1 MSQIE
6 LFKPSNEFEPELSPV
21 QLPLRDKDL
30 PPIIREVVSNAP
42 MNRKLPCF
50 VACLAPLCALA
61 SRVRLR
67 YYYDCQRVSALLL
80 QVIIEAPQS
89 SGKQFAADI
98 EHLLMDHT
106 LKSHDQEQRRAEQK
120 FRERRHNRAQN
131 EKLEDE
137 PKTTIRVIPATI
149 SKTVLVK
156 RADYYERNLG
166 DVLTF
171 WMFAEELAQVTDAGK
186 QGYSNLR
193 TIMRTAYDFGS
204 RFGMDFAS
212 DNSYSA
218 IVDINICSMFCA
230 TPSALD
236 DYMDKKAV
244 EGGNIT
250 RTVLCQL
257 EDQIGA
263 DGAMFKPYTPEQLQ
277 IINSTLQRL
286 MSDTYTPEG
295 ALKEELYLDTSWI
308 DRDVRRWCQQKGK
321 EALQTGSSAL
331 DVFRKRASVS
341 AYRIMSLC
349 YYLYLLEAGS
359 DVSSSKFQ
367 VSGGK
372 PDLNPE
378 TGASPMKPETG
389 ASPMKP
395 ETGASPMKPETGASP
410 MKPETGASP
419 MKPETGASPMKPET
433 GASPMKPE
441 TVGQIQRKC
450 RKLYLFMADYILR
463 MLLRRWGKTFE
474 DLQARR
480 IDLTADTGRP
490 KLIDRLPREFSRDQ
504 LRALITEAKVATPD
518 RVLVSQWKA
527 NHWIEETDKFLYK
540 KLI

>member
-1 MSQIE
+1 MQQE
-6 LFKPSNEFEPELSPV
+6 LFNTQELPPQTEEELLSKGL

-30 PPIIREVVSNAP
+30 PPIIREIVSNAP
-42 MNRKLPCF
+42 ANRKLPSF

-61 SRVRLR
+61 TRIRLN
-67 YYYDCQRVSALLL
+67 YYYDGQRQSALLL

-98 EHLLMDHT
+98 ERLLMDHT
-106 LKSHDQEQRRAEQK
+106 LKAHDQEQRRLEQK
-120 FRERRHNRAQN
+120 YRERRRNRGQN
-131 EKLEDE
+131 EKMEDE

-156 RADYYERNLG
+156 RADFYERNLG

-257 EDQIGA
+257 EDQIGS
-263 DGAMFKPYTPEQLQ
+263 DGAMFKPYTPEQIQ
-277 IINSTLQRL
+277 TINRTLDR
-286 MSDTYTPEG
+286 MMADVYTPEG
-295 ALKEELYLDTSWI
+295 ALRDEMLLDTSWI
-308 DRDVRRWCQQKGK
+308 ERDVRKWCQAKGR
-321 EALQTGSSAL
+321 EALQSGSAAI

-341 AYRIMSLC
+341 AFRVMALC
-349 YYLYLLEAGS
+349 YYLYSLDSGFKIQ
-359 DVSSSKFQ
+359 DSSN
-367 VSGGK
+367 VEH
-372 PDLNPE
+372 E
-378 TGASPMKPETG
+378 TWNLKLAQK
-389 ASPMKP
+389 
-395 ETGASPMKPETGASP
+395 
-410 MKPETGASP
+410 
-419 MKPETGASPMKPET
+419 
-433 GASPMKPE
+433 
-441 TVGQIQRKC
+441 RC
-450 RKLYLFMADYILR
+450 RKIYLFFAEYILR

-504 LRALITEAKVATPD
+504 LRALIQEQQVATPD

-527 NHWIEETDKFLYK
+527 NNWIEEKDKFQYI

>member
-1 MSQIE
+1 MQQE
-6 LFKPSNEFEPELSPV
+6 LFTTPTQPEPDLAPV

-42 MNRKLPCF
+42 ANRKLPSF

-61 SRVRLR
+61 TRVRLN
-67 YYYDCQRVSALLL
+67 YYYDGQRQSALLL

-98 EHLLMDHT
+98 EHLLMDNT
-106 LKSHDQEQRRAEQK
+106 LKSHDQEQRRLEQK
-120 FRERRHNRAQN
+120 YRERRRNRGQN
-131 EKLEDE
+131 EKMEDE

-156 RADYYERNLG
+156 RADFYERNLG

-263 DGAMFKPYTPEQLQ
+263 DGAMFKPYTEQQLNAIHSMLQ
-277 IINSTLQRL
+277 K
-286 MSDTYTPEG
+286 MMADTYTPEG
-295 ALKEELYLDTSWI
+295 ALCAPFTLDTSWI
-308 DRDVRRWCQQKGK
+308 ERDVRRWCQQKGK
-321 EALQTGSSAL
+321 EALQSGSAAL

-341 AYRIMSLC
+341 AFRIMALC
-349 YYLYLLEAGS
+349 YYLYQLEADGDS
-359 DVSSSKFQ
+359 
-367 VSGGK
+367 
-372 PDLNPE
+372 N
-378 TGASPMKPETG
+378 
-389 ASPMKP
+389 
-395 ETGASPMKPETGASP
+395 
-410 MKPETGASP
+410 
-419 MKPETGASPMKPET
+419 
-433 GASPMKPE
+433 
-441 TVGQIQRKC
+441 QIQRRC
-450 RKLYLFMADYILR
+450 RRIYYFMADYVLK

-480 IDLTADTGRP
+480 VDLSADTGRP

-504 LRALITEAKVATPD
+504 LRALIQEAQVATPD
-518 RVLVSQWKA
+518 RILVSQWKA
-527 NHWIEETDKFLYK
+527 NHWIQETDKFQYK

>member
-1 MSQIE
+1 MEQKE
-6 LFKPSNEFEPELSPV
+6 LFPQQESNNLEPETWNLKPL
-21 QLPLRDKDL
+21 QLPLKDKEL
-30 PPIIREVVSNAP
+30 PPIIREVVTCAP
-42 MNRKLPCF
+42 LNRKLPCF

-61 SRVRLR
+61 TRIRLN
-67 YYYDCQRVSALLL
+67 YYYDGTRQSALLL

-98 EHLLMDHT
+98 ERLLMDHT
-106 LKSHDQEQRRAEQK
+106 LKAHDQEQRRLEQK
-120 FRERRHNRAQN
+120 YRERKRSRGAN
-131 EKLEDE
+131 EKMEEE

-156 RADYYERNLG
+156 RADFYERNLG

-263 DGAMFKPYTPEQLQ
+263 DGAMFKPYSPEQLQ
-277 IINSTLQRL
+277 NINRALDR
-286 MSDTYTPEG
+286 MMADVYTPEG
-295 ALKEELYLDTSWI
+295 ALRDEMLLDTSWI
-308 DRDVRRWCQQKGK
+308 ERDVRRWCQQKGR
-321 EALQTGSSAL
+321 EALQSGSAAI

-341 AYRIMSLC
+341 AFRIMALC
-349 YYLYLLEAGS
+349 YYLYQLETMNLKLAQ
-359 DVSSSKFQ
+359 K
-367 VSGGK
+367 
-372 PDLNPE
+372 
-378 TGASPMKPETG
+378 
-389 ASPMKP
+389 
-395 ETGASPMKPETGASP
+395 
-410 MKPETGASP
+410 
-419 MKPETGASPMKPET
+419 
-433 GASPMKPE
+433 
-441 TVGQIQRKC
+441 RC
-450 RKLYLFMADYILR
+450 RKIYLYFADYILG

-480 IDLTADTGRP
+480 VDLTADTGRP
-490 KLIDRLPREFSRDQ
+490 KLIDRLPRDFTRDQ
-504 LRALITEAKVATPD
+504 LRALIQEQQVATPD
-518 RVLVSQWKA
+518 RVLISQWKA
-527 NHWIEETDKFLYK
+527 NHWIEETGKFVYK
-540 KLI
+540 KTL

>member
-1 MSQIE
+1 MQQE
-6 LFKPSNEFEPELSPV
+6 LFTTPTQLEPDLAPV

-30 PPIIREVVSNAP
+30 PPIIREVVTNAP
-42 MNRKLPCF
+42 ANRKLPSF

-61 SRVRLR
+61 TRVRLN
-67 YYYDCQRVSALLL
+67 YYYDGQRQSALLL

-98 EHLLMDHT
+98 ERLLMDHT
-106 LKSHDQEQRRAEQK
+106 LKAHDQEQRRLEQK
-120 FRERRHNRAQN
+120 YRERRRNRGQN
-131 EKLEDE
+131 EKMEDE

-156 RADYYERNLG
+156 RADFYERNLG

-263 DGAMFKPYTPEQLQ
+263 DGAMFKPYTPVHQHDAGPPDGRHLHPRGCP
-277 IINSTLQRL
+277 QR
-286 MSDTYTPEG
+286 
-295 ALKEELYLDTSWI
+295 
-308 DRDVRRWCQQKGK
+308 
-321 EALQTGSSAL
+321 
-331 DVFRKRASVS
+331 
-341 AYRIMSLC
+341 
-349 YYLYLLEAGS
+349 
-359 DVSSSKFQ
+359 
-367 VSGGK
+367 
-372 PDLNPE
+372 
-378 TGASPMKPETG
+378 
-389 ASPMKP
+389 
-395 ETGASPMKPETGASP
+395 
-410 MKPETGASP
+410 
-419 MKPETGASPMKPET
+419 
-433 GASPMKPE
+433 
-441 TVGQIQRKC
+441 
-450 RKLYLFMADYILR
+450 
-463 MLLRRWGKTFE
+463 
-474 DLQARR
+474 
-480 IDLTADTGRP
+480 
-490 KLIDRLPREFSRDQ
+490 
-504 LRALITEAKVATPD
+504 
-518 RVLVSQWKA
+518 
-527 NHWIEETDKFLYK
+527 
-540 KLI
+540 

>member
-1 MSQIE
+1 MPQDLFNTQELPPQIE
-6 LFKPSNEFEPELSPV
+6 EELLSKGL

-42 MNRKLPCF
+42 LNRKLPSF

-61 SRVRLR
+61 TRIRLN
-67 YYYDCQRVSALLL
+67 YYYDGQRQSALLL

-98 EHLLMDHT
+98 ERLLMDHT
-106 LKSHDQEQRRAEQK
+106 LKAHDQEQRRLEQK
-120 FRERRHNRAQN
+120 YRERRRNRGQN
-131 EKLEDE
+131 EKMEDE

-156 RADYYERNLG
+156 RADFYERNLG

-263 DGAMFKPYTPEQLQ
+263 DGAMFKPYTPEQIQ
-277 IINSTLQRL
+277 TINRTLDR
-286 MSDTYTPEG
+286 MMADVYTSEG
-295 ALKEELYLDTSWI
+295 ALRDEMLLDTSWI
-308 DRDVRRWCQQKGK
+308 ERDVRKWCQQKGK
-321 EALQTGSSAL
+321 EALQSGSAAI

-341 AYRIMSLC
+341 AFRIMALC
-349 YYLYLLEAGS
+349 YYLYSLEAGS
-359 DVSSSKFQ
+359 NGSKGDNPSNSSNFSN
-367 VSGGK
+367 
-372 PDLNPE
+372 PLNL
-378 TGASPMKPETG
+378 
-389 ASPMKP
+389 
-395 ETGASPMKPETGASP
+395 
-410 MKPETGASP
+410 
-419 MKPETGASPMKPET
+419 
-433 GASPMKPE
+433 
-441 TVGQIQRKC
+441 IQRRC
-450 RKLYLFMADYILR
+450 RKIYLFFADYILR

-480 IDLTADTGRP
+480 VDLTADTGRP

-504 LRALITEAKVATPD
+504 LRALIQEQQVATPD

-527 NHWIEETDKFLYK
+527 NHWIEERDKFQYQ

>member
-1 MSQIE
+1 MQQE
-6 LFKPSNEFEPELSPV
+6 LFTTPTQPEPDLAPV

-42 MNRKLPCF
+42 ANRKLPSF

-61 SRVRLR
+61 TRVRLN
-67 YYYDCQRVSALLL
+67 YYYDGQRQSALLL

-98 EHLLMDHT
+98 EHLLMANT
-106 LKSHDQEQRRAEQK
+106 LKSHDQEQRRLEQK
-120 FRERRHNRAQN
+120 YRERRRNRGQN
-131 EKLEDE
+131 EKMEDE

-156 RADYYERNLG
+156 RADFYERNLG

-263 DGAMFKPYTPEQLQ
+263 DGAMFKPYTEQQLNAIHSMLQ
-277 IINSTLQRL
+277 K
-286 MSDTYTPEG
+286 MMADTYTPEG
-295 ALKEELYLDTSWI
+295 ALCAPFTLDTSWI
-308 DRDVRRWCQQKGK
+308 ERDVRRWCQQKGK
-321 EALQTGSSAL
+321 EALQSGSAAL

-341 AYRIMSLC
+341 AFRIMALC
-349 YYLYLLEAGS
+349 YYLYQLEGLGTRDEGLGNS
-359 DVSSSKFQ
+359 PQPSS
-367 VSGGK
+367 
-372 PDLNPE
+372 LNPQPS
-378 TGASPMKPETG
+378 TLNL
-389 ASPMKP
+389 
-395 ETGASPMKPETGASP
+395 
-410 MKPETGASP
+410 
-419 MKPETGASPMKPET
+419 
-433 GASPMKPE
+433 
-441 TVGQIQRKC
+441 IQRRC
-450 RKLYLFMADYILR
+450 RKIYLYFADYILR

-480 IDLTADTGRP
+480 VDLSADTSRP

-504 LRALITEAKVATPD
+504 LRALIQEAQVATPD
-518 RVLVSQWKA
+518 RILVSQWKA
-527 NHWIEETDKFLYK
+527 NHWIQETDKFQYK

>member
-1 MSQIE
+1 MAQTD
-6 LFKPSNEFEPELSPV
+6 LFQNQEPNLEPGTLNLEPT
-21 QLPLRDKDL
+21 QLPLRDRDL

-42 MNRKLPCF
+42 ANRKLPSF

-61 SRVRLR
+61 TRVRLN
-67 YYYDCQRVSALLL
+67 YYYDGQRQSALLL

-98 EHLLMDHT
+98 EHLLMDNT
-106 LKSHDQEQRRAEQK
+106 LKSRDQEQRRLEQK
-120 FRERRHNRAQN
+120 YRERRRNRGQN
-131 EKLEDE
+131 EKMEDE

-156 RADYYERNLG
+156 RADFYERNLG

-244 EGGNIT
+244 ERGNIT

-263 DGAMFKPYTPEQLQ
+263 DGAMFKPYTPEQLNA
-277 IINSTLQRL
+277 INQMLQKL
-286 MSDTYTPEG
+286 MADTYTPEG
-295 ALKEELYLDTSWI
+295 ALRPEMHLDTSWI
-308 DRDVRRWCQQKGK
+308 ERDVRRWCQQKGK

-341 AYRIMSLC
+341 AFRIMSLC
-349 YYLYLLEAGS
+349 YYLYLLEAG
-359 DVSSSKFQ
+359 DSSSKIQ
-367 VSGGK
+367 DS
-372 PDLNPE
+372 
-378 TGASPMKPETG
+378 SPGTWNL
-389 ASPMKP
+389 
-395 ETGASPMKPETGASP
+395 
-410 MKPETGASP
+410 
-419 MKPETGASPMKPET
+419 
-433 GASPMKPE
+433 KPE
-441 TVGQIQRKC
+441 TVALIQRRC
-450 RKLYLFMADYILR
+450 RKIYNFMAGYVLN

-480 IDLTADTGRP
+480 VDLTADTGRP

-504 LRALITEAKVATPD
+504 LRALIQEAQVATPD
-518 RVLVSQWKA
+518 RILVSQWKA
-527 NHWIEETDKFLYK
+527 NHWIQETEKFMYK

>member
-1 MSQIE
+1 MAQTE
-6 LFKPSNEFEPELSPV
+6 LFPNKEPVKASNLSNSSHFSNELEPDLTPV

-42 MNRKLPCF
+42 LNRKLPCF

-61 SRVRLR
+61 TRVRLN
-67 YYYDCQRVSALLL
+67 YYYDGQRQSALLL

-89 SGKQFAADI
+89 CGKQFAADI

-106 LKSHDQEQRRAEQK
+106 LKAHDKQQRRDEQK
-120 FRERRHNRAQN
+120 FRERRHNRADN

-156 RADYYERNLG
+156 RADFYERNLG

-204 RFGMDFAS
+204 TFGMDFAS

-230 TPSALD
+230 TSSALD
-236 DYMDKKAV
+236 EYMNKRAI
-244 EGGNIT
+244 EGGNVT

-257 EDQIGA
+257 EDPIGS
-263 DGAMFKPYTPEQLQ
+263 DGAMFKPYTPEQMQ
-277 IINSTLQRL
+277 TINGTLQKM

-295 ALKEELYLDTSWI
+295 ALCEPFTLDTSWI
-308 DRDVRRWCQQKGK
+308 ERDVRRWCQQKGK

-341 AYRIMSLC
+341 AFRVMSLC
-349 YYLYLLEAGS
+349 YYLYLLES
-359 DVSSSKFQ
+359 DDKQ
-367 VSGGK
+367 Q
-372 PDLNPE
+372 
-378 TGASPMKPETG
+378 A
-389 ASPMKP
+389 
-395 ETGASPMKPETGASP
+395 
-410 MKPETGASP
+410 
-419 MKPETGASPMKPET
+419 
-433 GASPMKPE
+433 
-441 TVGQIQRKC
+441 QRRC
-450 RKLYLFMADYILR
+450 RKIYNFMADYILK
-463 MLLRRWGKTFE
+463 MLLCRWGKTFE

-480 IDLTADTGRP
+480 TDLTADTGRP
-490 KLIDRLPREFSRDQ
+490 KLIDRLPRDFSRDQ
-504 LRALITEAKVATPD
+504 LRALIQEAKVATPD
-518 RVLVSQWKA
+518 RILVSQWKA

>member
-1 MSQIE
+1 MSQELFNPSIE
-6 LFKPSNEFEPELSPV
+6 LEPDLTPV

-30 PPIIREVVSNAP
+30 PPIIREVVTNAP
-42 MNRKLPCF
+42 ANRKLPCF

-61 SRVRLR
+61 TRIRLN
-67 YYYDCQRVSALLL
+67 YYYDGQRQSALLL

-106 LKSHDQEQRRAEQK
+106 LKSHDQEQRRMEQK

-131 EKLEDE
+131 EKLDDE

-156 RADYYERNLG
+156 RADFYERNLG

-204 RFGMDFAS
+204 TFGMDFAS

-277 IINSTLQRL
+277 IINTTLQK
-286 MSDTYTPEG
+286 MMTDTYTTEG
-295 ALKEELYLDTSWI
+295 ALREPFTLDTSWI
-308 DRDVRRWCQQKGK
+308 ERDVRRWCQQKGK

-341 AYRIMSLC
+341 AFRIMSLC
-349 YYLYLLEAGS
+349 YYLYLLEAAGTNDLRDFLNRFSKDFERS
-359 DVSSSKFQ
+359 DPH
-367 VSGGK
+367 K
-372 PDLNPE
+372 PVPEPVEGQTLNL
-378 TGASPMKPETG
+378 
-389 ASPMKP
+389 
-395 ETGASPMKPETGASP
+395 
-410 MKPETGASP
+410 
-419 MKPETGASPMKPET
+419 
-433 GASPMKPE
+433 
-441 TVGQIQRKC
+441 IQRRC
-450 RKLYLFMADYILR
+450 RKIYNFMADYILK

-480 IDLTADTGRP
+480 VNLTADTGRP

-504 LRALITEAKVATPD
+504 LRALISEAQVATPD
-518 RVLVSQWKA
+518 RILVSQWKA
-527 NHWIEETDKFLYK
+527 NHWIEETAKFLYK

>member
-1 MSQIE
+1 MSQQDLFNNRE
-6 LFKPSNEFEPELSPV
+6 LPPQTEEELLSKGI

-42 MNRKLPCF
+42 MNRKLPSF

-61 SRVRLR
+61 TRIRLN
-67 YYYDCQRVSALLL
+67 YYYDGQRTSALLL
-80 QVIIEAPQS
+80 QVVIEGPQS

-98 EHLLMDHT
+98 EHLIMDNT
-106 LKSHDQEQRRAEQK
+106 LKEHDQQQRRMEQK
-120 FRERRHNRAQN
+120 YRERRRNRGDN
-131 EKLEDE
+131 ERMEEE

-156 RADYYERNLG
+156 RADFYERNLG

-257 EDQIGA
+257 EDQIGS
-263 DGAMFKPYTPEQLQ
+263 DGAIFKPYTPEQMQ
-277 IINSTLQRL
+277 TINATLDR
-286 MSDTYTPEG
+286 MMADVYTPEG
-295 ALKEELYLDTSWI
+295 ALCGEMYLDTSWI
-308 DRDVRRWCQQKGK
+308 ERDVRRWCQAKGR
-321 EALQTGSSAL
+321 EALQSGSAAI

-341 AYRIMSLC
+341 AFRVMALC
-349 YYLYLLEAGS
+349 YYLYHLDPVAEPVEA
-359 DVSSSKFQ
+359 
-367 VSGGK
+367 
-372 PDLNPE
+372 
-378 TGASPMKPETG
+378 
-389 ASPMKP
+389 
-395 ETGASPMKPETGASP
+395 
-410 MKPETGASP
+410 
-419 MKPETGASPMKPET
+419 
-433 GASPMKPE
+433 
-441 TVGQIQRKC
+441 QIQRKC
-450 RKLYLFMADYILR
+450 RRIYHFMADYIFG
-463 MLLRRWGKTFE
+463 MLLKRWGKIYE
-474 DLQARR
+474 DLQVRR
-480 IDLTADTGRP
+480 NDQAVDTGRP
-490 KLIDRLPREFSRDQ
+490 KLIDRLPHQFTRDQ
-504 LRALITEAKVATPD
+504 LRALIQEQQVATPD
-518 RVLVSQWKA
+518 RVLVSQWKT
-527 NHWIEETDKFLYK
+527 NKWIEEKEKFVYL

>member
-1 MSQIE
+1 MQNKS
-6 LFKPSNEFEPELSPV
+6 LFPISEVEDEDSLNPLRSTL
-21 QLPLRDKDL
+21 LPLRDKEL

-42 MNRKLPCF
+42 HNRKLPCF
-50 VACLAPLCALA
+50 VACLSPLCALA

-67 YYYDCQRVSALLL
+67 YYYDSQRVSALLL
-80 QVIIEAPQS
+80 QVIVEAPQS
-89 SGKQFAADI
+89 SGKQFVADI
-98 EHLLMDHT
+98 EKLLMDHT
-106 LKSHDQEQRRAEQK
+106 LKDLDEKQRRAEQQ
-120 FRERRHNRAQN
+120 FREKRHNRSQN

-156 RADYYERNLG
+156 RTDYYKRILG

-204 RFGMDFAS
+204 TFGMDFAS

-263 DGAMFKPYTPEQLQ
+263 DGAMFKPYTPEQMQ
-277 IINSTLQRL
+277 IINGTLQRL
-286 MSDTYTPEG
+286 MAYTYTPEG
-295 ALKEELYLDTSWI
+295 ALRDELYLDTSWI

-349 YYLYLLEAGS
+349 YYLYLLEESSKAAGGS
-359 DVSSSKFQ
+359 DNFISNFCSNFERSDQNPSS
-367 VSGGK
+367 
-372 PDLNPE
+372 L
-378 TGASPMKPETG
+378 SPHPSTIQ
-389 ASPMKP
+389 
-395 ETGASPMKPETGASP
+395 
-410 MKPETGASP
+410 
-419 MKPETGASPMKPET
+419 
-433 GASPMKPE
+433 
-441 TVGQIQRKC
+441 QIQRKC
-450 RKLYLFMADYILR
+450 RKIYHFMADYILK

-480 IDLTADTGRP
+480 VDLSADTGRP

-504 LRALITEAKVATPD
+504 LRALIQEARVATPD
-518 RVLVSQWKA
+518 RILISQWKA
-527 NHWIEETDKFLYK
+527 NHWIEESDHFLYK

>member
-1 MSQIE
+1 MSQD
-6 LFKPSNEFEPELSPV
+6 LFKISNESEPDLSPV
-21 QLPLRDKDL
+21 QLPLRDRDL

-42 MNRKLPCF
+42 LNRKLPCF

-61 SRVRLR
+61 TRVRLK

-89 SGKQFAADI
+89 CGKQFAADI

-106 LKSHDQEQRRAEQK
+106 LKAHDEEQRLAEQK
-120 FRERRHNRAQN
+120 FRERRHNRSQN

-156 RADYYERNLG
+156 RTDYYKRILG

-204 RFGMDFAS
+204 TFGMDFAS
-212 DNSYSA
+212 ENSYSA

-230 TPSALD
+230 TSSALD
-236 DYMDKKAV
+236 EYMDKRAI
-244 EGGNIT
+244 EGGNVT

-257 EDQIGA
+257 EDHIGA
-263 DGAMFKPYTPEQLQ
+263 DGAMFKPYTSEQLQ
-277 IINSTLQRL
+277 IINSTLQK
-286 MSDTYTPEG
+286 MMADTYTPEG
-295 ALKEELYLDTSWI
+295 ALKDELFLDTSWI
-308 DRDVRRWCQQKGK
+308 ERDVRRWCQQKGK

-331 DVFRKRASVS
+331 DIFRKRASVS
-341 AYRIMSLC
+341 AFRIMALC
-349 YYLYLLEAGS
+349 YYLYLLES
-359 DVSSSKFQ
+359 DDKQ
-367 VSGGK
+367 Q
-372 PDLNPE
+372 
-378 TGASPMKPETG
+378 A
-389 ASPMKP
+389 
-395 ETGASPMKPETGASP
+395 
-410 MKPETGASP
+410 
-419 MKPETGASPMKPET
+419 
-433 GASPMKPE
+433 
-441 TVGQIQRKC
+441 QRRC
-450 RKLYLFMADYILR
+450 RKLYLFMADYILK
-463 MLLRRWGKTFE
+463 MLLRRWGKMFE
-474 DLQARR
+474 DLQVRR
-480 IDLTADTGRP
+480 VDLTADTGRP

-504 LRALITEAKVATPD
+504 LRALISEAQVATPD

-527 NHWIEETDKFLYK
+527 NHWIEETEKFLYK

>member
-1 MSQIE
+1 MPQD
-6 LFKPSNEFEPELSPV
+6 LFNNPELSPHTEEELPLKEQ
-21 QLPLRDKDL
+21 QLPLRDRDL
-30 PPIIREVVSNAP
+30 PPIIREIVNNAP
-42 MNRKLPCF
+42 ANRKLPSF

-61 SRVRLR
+61 TRIRLN
-67 YYYDCQRVSALLL
+67 YYYDGQRTSALLL
-80 QVIIEAPQS
+80 QVVIEGPQS

-98 EHLLMDHT
+98 EHLIMDNT
-106 LKSHDQEQRRAEQK
+106 LKAHDQQQRRMEQK
-120 FRERRHNRAQN
+120 YRERRRARGDN
-131 EKLEDE
+131 ERMEEE

-156 RADYYERNLG
+156 RADFYERNLG

-257 EDQIGA
+257 EDQIGS
-263 DGAMFKPYTPEQLQ
+263 DGAIFKPYTPEQLAT
-277 IINSTLQRL
+277 INATLER
-286 MSDTYTPEG
+286 MMADVYTPEG
-295 ALKEELYLDTSWI
+295 ALREEMHLDTSWI
-308 DRDVRRWCQQKGK
+308 ERDVRRWCQQKGK
-321 EALQTGSSAL
+321 EALQSGSAAI

-341 AYRIMSLC
+341 AFRIMALC
-349 YYLYLLEAGS
+349 YYLYCLEA
-359 DVSSSKFQ
+359 SSKIKVQ
-367 VSGGK
+367 SSKQDGGSTWNLE
-372 PDLNPE
+372 PGTLN
-378 TGASPMKPETG
+378 
-389 ASPMKP
+389 
-395 ETGASPMKPETGASP
+395 
-410 MKPETGASP
+410 
-419 MKPETGASPMKPET
+419 
-433 GASPMKPE
+433 
-441 TVGQIQRKC
+441 QLQRRC
-450 RKLYLFMADYILR
+450 RKIYYFMADYIFS
-463 MLLRRWGKTFE
+463 MLLKRWGKIYE
-474 DLQARR
+474 DLQVRR
-480 IDLTADTGRP
+480 NDQVPDSGRP
-490 KLIDRLPREFSRDQ
+490 KLIDRLPHQFTRDQ
-504 LRALITEAKVATPD
+504 LRALIQEQQVATPD

-527 NHWIEETDKFLYK
+527 NRWIEETDKFNYK

>member
-1 MSQIE
+1 MKDNLFNQGSGSPEGLGSREDGTGNVPSTLNPQPSSGKNPSSFNEDDSLNSQ
-6 LFKPSNEFEPELSPV
+6 PSTL
-21 QLPLRDKDL
+21 LPLRDRDL

-42 MNRKLPCF
+42 QNRKLPSF

-61 SRVRLR
+61 TRVRLN
-67 YYYDCQRVSALLL
+67 YYYDGQRQSALLL

-106 LKSHDQEQRRAEQK
+106 LKAHDQEQRRLEQK
-120 FRERRHNRAQN
+120 YRERRRNRGQN
-131 EKLEDE
+131 EKMEDE

-156 RADYYERNLG
+156 RADFYERNLG

-263 DGAMFKPYTPEQLQ
+263 DGAMFKPYTPEQIQ
-277 IINSTLQRL
+277 SINTMLDRL
-286 MSDTYTPEG
+286 MADTYTPEG
-295 ALKEELYLDTSWI
+295 ALRPEMLLDTSWI
-308 DRDVRRWCQQKGK
+308 ERDVRRWCQQKGK

-331 DVFRKRASVS
+331 DVFRKRSSVS
-341 AYRIMSLC
+341 AFRIMSLC
-349 YYLYLLEAGS
+349 YYLYSLDSGFKIQDSS
-359 DVSSSKFQ
+359 DVE
-367 VSGGK
+367 
-372 PDLNPE
+372 PE
-378 TGASPMKPETG
+378 TWNLKLAQK
-389 ASPMKP
+389 
-395 ETGASPMKPETGASP
+395 
-410 MKPETGASP
+410 
-419 MKPETGASPMKPET
+419 
-433 GASPMKPE
+433 
-441 TVGQIQRKC
+441 RC
-450 RKLYLFMADYILR
+450 RRIYLFFAEYILR

-480 IDLTADTGRP
+480 VDLTADTGRP

-504 LRALITEAKVATPD
+504 LRALIQEAQIATPD
-518 RVLVSQWKA
+518 RILVCQWKA
-527 NHWIEETDKFLYK
+527 NHWIEESDHFLYK

>member
-1 MSQIE
+1 MQQE
-6 LFKPSNEFEPELSPV
+6 LFNNPTIPNQEEPDLSPV
-21 QLPLRDKDL
+21 QLPLRDKEL
-30 PPIIREVVSNAP
+30 PPIIREIVSNAP
-42 MNRKLPCF
+42 ANRKLPSF
-50 VACLAPLCALA
+50 VASLSPLCALA

-67 YYYDCQRVSALLL
+67 YYYDSQRVSALLL

-321 EALQTGSSAL
+321 EALQTGSSSL

-349 YYLYLLEAGS
+349 YYLYLMETAGTS
-359 DVSSSKFQ
+359 NLRDFLNQ
-367 VSGGK
+367 FSGDFEPSGDPK
-372 PDLNPE
+372 KSLLPL
-378 TGASPMKPETG
+378 
-389 ASPMKP
+389 
-395 ETGASPMKPETGASP
+395 
-410 MKPETGASP
+410 
-419 MKPETGASPMKPET
+419 
-433 GASPMKPE
+433 
-441 TVGQIQRKC
+441 QRKC
-450 RKLYLFMADYILR
+450 RKIYNFFADYILR
-463 MLLRRWGKTFE
+463 ILLRRWGKTFE

-527 NHWIEETDKFLYK
+527 NHWIEESDHFLYK

>member
-1 MSQIE
+1 MSEIFQTSQPLQTSRDE
-6 LFKPSNEFEPELSPV
+6 DLDPASWNLKPE
-21 QLPLRDKDL
+21 QLPLRDKEL

-42 MNRKLPCF
+42 QNRKLPSF

-61 SRVRLR
+61 TRVRLN
-67 YYYDCQRVSALLL
+67 YYYDGQRQSALLL

-98 EHLLMDHT
+98 ERLLMDHT
-106 LKSHDQEQRRAEQK
+106 LKAHDQEQRRLEQK
-120 FRERRHNRAQN
+120 YRERRRNRGQN
-131 EKLEDE
+131 EKMEDE

-156 RADYYERNLG
+156 RADFYERNLG

-263 DGAMFKPYTPEQLQ
+263 DGAMFKPYTPEQIQ
-277 IINSTLQRL
+277 SINTMLDRL
-286 MSDTYTPEG
+286 MADTYTPEG
-295 ALKEELYLDTSWI
+295 ALKDELYLDTSWI

-341 AYRIMSLC
+341 AYRIMALC
-349 YYLYLLEAGS
+349 YYLYLLEQGFKIQ
-359 DVSSSKFQ
+359 DSSN
-367 VSGGK
+367 VE
-372 PDLNPE
+372 PE
-378 TGASPMKPETG
+378 TWNLKLAQK
-389 ASPMKP
+389 
-395 ETGASPMKPETGASP
+395 
-410 MKPETGASP
+410 
-419 MKPETGASPMKPET
+419 
-433 GASPMKPE
+433 
-441 TVGQIQRKC
+441 RC
-450 RKLYLFMADYILR
+450 RRIYLFFADYILQ

-480 IDLTADTGRP
+480 VDLTADTGRP

-504 LRALITEAKVATPD
+504 LRALIQEAQVATPD
-518 RVLVSQWKA
+518 RILVSQWKA
-527 NHWIEETDKFLYK
+527 NHWIQEKEKFQYL